1 MVTKKVLTSENKDLR
16 LVSKEI
22 QEDKINTPGIQVLI
36 SDLTET
42 MKLENGIGIAAPQV
56 GIQKRVIIIDI
67 GKGAKPYINPTIVSK
82 SKKIIESE
90 EGCLS
95 VPGVFGMVDRSYT
108 VTVEFKKD
116 NGKPKKIKV
125 KGLEAIVFQHEIDHL
140 DGILFIDKVTRYTK
154 PPKTGNAG
162 EQRM

>member
-1 MVTKKVLTSENKDLR
+1 MTTKKILTSENKDLR

-22 QEDKINTPGIQVLI
+22 HEDKINTPEIQVLI
-36 SDLTET
+36 DDLKET
-42 MKLENGIGIAAPQV
+42 MKLENGIGIAATQIGV
-56 GIQKRVIIIDI
+56 QKRVIIIDI
-67 GKGAKPYINPTIVSK
+67 GKGAKSYINPSIVSK

-95 VPGVFGMVDRSYT
+95 VPGVFGLVARSYT

-116 NGKPKKIKV
+116 NGKSKKIKV

-154 PPKTGNAG
+154 PPKTGIAG